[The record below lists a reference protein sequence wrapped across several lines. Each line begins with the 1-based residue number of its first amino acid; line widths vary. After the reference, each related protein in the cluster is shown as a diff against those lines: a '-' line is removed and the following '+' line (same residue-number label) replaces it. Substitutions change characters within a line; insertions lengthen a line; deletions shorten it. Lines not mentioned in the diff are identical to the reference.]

1 VVYIRRKKV
10 KGIDYAYLVRSI
22 WDQTNRTSRQET
34 VKYLGKATSIT
45 EQMIPLEY
53 RNDPSII
60 SFITRYSQVDMKRN
74 NSLTRKLGQEMFAR
88 LSAGDLNGVIKI
100 YDKYANL
107 FGIIQF
113 FDNMLKPIMYDIGKL
128 WAENKLDIVTEHVSV
143 NTANTLI
150 KIINRGQLKSD
161 AKHHNKGTL
170 FICTPNGEQ
179 HNLACNI
186 LESILLSKGY
196 KIFNASPSL
205 PADSIIDSLSRLL
218 PDAILISVTLEDN
231 IQTAK
236 NLIRRIRT
244 KFSSLPIFVGGLAIN
259 EAVRPFGFDTTNTIV
274 IRNIGLVDVVKTI
287 RSKVAPKTS
296 SARTEVH

>member
-1 VVYIRRKKV
+1 VVYIRTKKV
-10 KGIDYAYLVRSI
+10 KGIDYAYLVRSV
-22 WDQTNRTSRQET
+22 WDQTNRTSKQET
-34 VKYLGKATSIT
+34 VKYLGKATSLT
-45 EQMIPLEY
+45 AQMIPLEY
-53 RNDPSII
+53 RSDPSII
-60 SFITRYSQVDMKRN
+60 SFITRYSRIDMKSN

-107 FGIIQF
+107 FGIMQF
-113 FDNMLKPIMYDIGKL
+113 FDNLLKPIMYDIGKL

-150 KIINRGQLKSD
+150 KIINRRQLKSD
-161 AKHHNKGTL
+161 AKHYNKGKL

-196 KIFNASPSL
+196 KVFNASPSL
-205 PADSIIDSLSRLL
+205 PADSIIDSLNRLL
-218 PDAILISVTLEDN
+218 PDAILISVTLKDN

-236 NLIRRIRT
+236 NLVRKIRT

-259 EAVRPFGFDTTNTIV
+259 EIVRPFGFDAINTIV
-274 IRNIGLVDVVKTI
+274 IRNIALVDAVKTI
-287 RSKVAPKTS
+287 RSKVTPKSS
-296 SARTEVH
+296 SARTVVH

>member
-10 KGIDYAYLVRSI
+10 KGIDYAYLVRSV
-22 WDQTNRTSRQET
+22 WDQTNRTSKQET

-60 SFITRYSQVDMKRN
+60 SFITRYSRIDMKRN

-88 LSAGDLNGVIKI
+88 LSAGDLNSVIKI
-100 YDKYANL
+100 YDRYANL
-107 FGIIQF
+107 FGIMQF
-113 FDNMLKPIMYDIGKL
+113 FDNLLKPIMYDIGRL
-128 WAENKLDIVTEHVSV
+128 WAEDKLDIVTEHVSV

-150 KIINRGQLKSD
+150 KILNRRQLKPD
-161 AKHHNKGTL
+161 AQHYNKGKI

-196 KIFNASPSL
+196 KVFNASPSL
-205 PADSIIDSLSRLL
+205 PADSIIDSLNRLL
-218 PDAILISVTLEDN
+218 PDAILISVTLDDN

-236 NLIRRIRT
+236 NLVRKIRT
-244 KFSSLPIFVGGLAIN
+244 KFSLLPIFVGGLAIN
-259 EAVRPFGFDTTNTIV
+259 ETVRPFGFDTINTIV
-274 IRNIGLVDVVKTI
+274 IRNIALVDVVKTI
-287 RSKVAPKTS
+287 KSKVTPKSS
-296 SARTEVH
+296 SARTVVH

>member
-10 KGIDYAYLVRSI
+10 KGIDYAYLVRSV
-22 WDQTNRTSRQET
+22 WDQTNRTSKQET

-60 SFITRYSQVDMKRN
+60 SFITRYSRIDMKRN

-88 LSAGDLNGVIKI
+88 LSAGDLNSVIKI
-100 YDKYANL
+100 YDRYANL
-107 FGIIQF
+107 FGIMQF
-113 FDNMLKPIMYDIGKL
+113 FDNLLKPIMYDIGRL
-128 WAENKLDIVTEHVSV
+128 WAEDKLDIVTEHVSV

-150 KIINRGQLKSD
+150 KILNRRQLKPD
-161 AKHHNKGTL
+161 AQHYNKGKI

-196 KIFNASPSL
+196 KVFNASPSL
-205 PADSIIDSLSRLL
+205 PADSIIDSLNRLL
-218 PDAILISVTLEDN
+218 PDAILISVTLDDN

-236 NLIRRIRT
+236 NLVRKIRT
-244 KFSSLPIFVGGLAIN
+244 KFSLLPIFVGGLAIN
-259 EAVRPFGFDTTNTIV
+259 ETVRPFSFDTINTIV
-274 IRNIGLVDVVKTI
+274 IRNIALVDVVKTI
-287 RSKVAPKTS
+287 KSKVTPKSS
-296 SARTEVH
+296 SARTVVH